1 MQSSRELRDATCWGC
16 SQRSTRRQLR
26 RMAAGLPWQSGSYK
40 FAHYLSWV
48 LFWLG
53 EWKSCFWAK
62 GCWWAVGAN
71 TVLRELNL
79 LLGGARKHGA
89 NPKAELKAT
98 CSAL

>member
-1 MQSSRELRDATCWGC
+1 M
-16 SQRSTRRQLR
+16 
-26 RMAAGLPWQSGSYK
+26 
-40 FAHYLSWV
+40 
-48 LFWLG
+48 G

-71 TVLRELNL
+71 TVLWELNL